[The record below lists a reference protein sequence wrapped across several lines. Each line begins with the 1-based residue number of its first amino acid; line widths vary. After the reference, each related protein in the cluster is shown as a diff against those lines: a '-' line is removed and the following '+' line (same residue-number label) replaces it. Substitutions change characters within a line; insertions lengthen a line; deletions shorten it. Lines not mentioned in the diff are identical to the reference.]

1 MRDFQVDVSNGN
13 VMDKPWRTHHEKFLE
28 FMRKQYPVNDQSL
41 QNEVNKFQGNGFN
54 GLQLPHI
61 NFTAC
66 IAFTRDVA
74 DTEQLVYTTLAL
86 GEAIFKNAIELWE
99 QIVACHSESSNDVV
113 FSLCFISELENSGD
127 VWESI
132 LSDLYSFLSGL
143 EKDPLIT
150 DFKKCLG
157 Q

>member
-1 MRDFQVDVSNGN
+1 MRDFQVDISNGN
-13 VMDKPWRTHHEKFLE
+13 VMDKPWRPHHEKFSEL
-28 FMRKQYPVNDQSL
+28 MRKQYPVNDQSL

-54 GLQLPHI
+54 GFQFPHI

-74 DTEQLVYTTLAL
+74 DTEQLVYTTISL
-86 GEAIFKNAIELWE
+86 GEAIFKNAKELWE
-99 QIVACHSESSNDVV
+99 NIVTCHSESSNDLV
-113 FSLCFISELENSGD
+113 FSLCFISELENSGYI
-127 VWESI
+127 WESI

-157 Q
+157 L

>member
-13 VMDKPWRTHHEKFLE
+13 VIDKPWRTHHQKFSEL
-28 FMRKQYPVNDQSL
+28 NDQSV

-54 GLQLPHI
+54 GFQFPHV

-74 DTEQLVYTTLAL
+74 DTEQLIYTTIVL
-86 GEAIFKNAIELWE
+86 GEDIFKNAIELWKK
-99 QIVACHSESSNDVV
+99 ILTCHSESSNDIV

-127 VWESI
+127 IWEST

-157 Q
+157 L